1 MSQQPQG
8 RMTRRV
14 TNVAVIRGGGSGEPG
29 QFALELTLDG
39 TEQFVMTFPENELTT
54 VLRLFQRSGGVLL
67 DQRTQELTF
76 EGYGGGGS

>member
-1 MSQQPQG
+1 
-8 RMTRRV
+8 
-14 TNVAVIRGGGSGEPG
+14 VIRGGGSGQPG
-29 QFALELTLDG
+29 QFSLELTLDG